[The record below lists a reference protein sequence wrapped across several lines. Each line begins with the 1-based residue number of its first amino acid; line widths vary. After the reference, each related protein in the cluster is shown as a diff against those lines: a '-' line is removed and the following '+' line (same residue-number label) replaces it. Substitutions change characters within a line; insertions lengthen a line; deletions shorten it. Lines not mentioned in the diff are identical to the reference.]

1 MTENTAPAPIDVV
14 PFTLM
19 KRDTQQRHLASMH
32 GVSTWDVGSKTTKA
46 KMEVIHNKHHAGV
59 GRTTSYSRQVAHT
72 HSPIV
77 VPVQNES
84 GLPLSPEEQDGLKQ
98 RLVEGKILNT
108 TERRALEKLVDNDFA
123 ALKTEVAQMGADLL
137 SQRLDVLKTEWA
149 EKTDKV
155 ALYVRK
161 VEATWREAQTQTSDI
176 RALAAADGVTLKVP
190 EYSRYGNA
198 EGSVEGFATAERA
211 IKQEVDAD
219 LKRALNTLER
229 SRLTAQRT
237 VLLSAVSAEAA
248 KVLDAIPSAKDLMMQ
263 ASAARQNVL
272 TQ

>member
-1 MTENTAPAPIDVV
+1 MTENNTPTPVDVV

-19 KRDTQQRHLASMH
+19 KRDPQSDHLHRMH
-32 GVSTWDVGSKTTKA
+32 GVSNWDVNSKTTKA
-46 KMEVIHNKHHAGV
+46 RMEVVHNMHHAGE
-59 GRTTSYSRQVAHT
+59 GRQSRSRQVPHT

-77 VPVQNES
+77 SPVEVAPKS
-84 GLPLSPEEQDGLKQ
+84 PLSQEEQDGLKQ
-98 RLVEGKILNT
+98 RLLEGKTLNT

-137 SQRLDVLKTEWA
+137 AQRLAALKTEWA
-149 EKTDKV
+149 EKTDKI
-155 ALYVRK
+155 ADYVRK
-161 VEATWREAQTQTSDI
+161 VEATWREAQRQTSDL
-176 RALAAADGVTLKVP
+176 RALAAEDGVTLTVP
-190 EYSRYGNA
+190 EYSRYGKS
-198 EGSVEGFATAERA
+198 EGTVAGFATAERE

-219 LKRALNTLER
+219 LKRAFNTLER

-237 VLLSAVSAEAA
+237 VLLSAVSVEAA